1 MIIGSENDELY
12 PIYLYTQPSSHENP
26 LTEEKIDFQA
36 ELVKGTYI
44 AQHVNDINYFY
55 WLVIN
60 PYLPYVAAIE
70 RGGSV
75 EIEIVKCVTLGPP
88 AAGKTQLKRALS
100 GDVQESTESTPVSTA
115 AEVVMECFI
124 DDTLKWEKFN
134 HTKLQ
139 SALYHTVAEEKY
151 DALQSVFQVPEE
163 EPLIPATDRLQFP
176 PLTVRQFRKSKLE
189 DATTPI
195 LPRNT
200 TTPQH
205 TQPTPIVQQKPS
217 IEHAFSSLKERVL
230 RNLSQTLGE
239 DHLNKVRMIHLV
251 DSGGQPAFFDFHP
264 MVATSRA
271 MYLIVYNSEEGLSA
285 CPEITYRKPC
295 QFATKV
301 LSNPT
306 QTNVDMIKRS
316 LHTLHHCKEKFLK
329 MEKELQKR
337 LREDGDTLGLSDV
350 LPVIVVGSRKKT
362 CSQSSE
368 EATRLLESHCC
379 NIPTWEDSQP
389 YLMLVESLDPTCS
402 GVKELRETVSNAE
415 SKFKIRFPLLWFHCQ
430 LIFWSTD
437 DDSALSVLTYQDL
450 RKLCTQH
457 NLVSSDEEFL
467 AMLTTFHMLGIFSCP
482 DLDHT
487 DVDPDNTDN
496 LHSSPVFTNPD
507 VLYQQVTRILEIPF
521 YELRNPGQKIT
532 IAKKKALTTLQKS
545 GILTSDSLALLG
557 VPDELGSFSGFHSYL
572 LNCLLK
578 WGLAAKMPGD
588 PIQLFIPS
596 ILPPRCDRKFVPMD
610 REGPIPPLALTIN
623 TEESTE
629 YFVPQGLFPHFVVN
643 ILNHRNK
650 GYDVKVCKGPA
661 TPRCRDVMVIVKE
674 AKGGTQH
681 LYNIYAVDNIDHISI
696 HINPAEMDDNDS
708 PKWSPEDCG
717 IIVKDLENSMQD
729 AYFRLFGTTTHSSV
743 ILCTPCDCSQPT
755 RQEADPVH
763 LAKLVNEKP
772 RFQKRCLSQGEGS
785 SLKDCKET
793 MNSILEAYKLGVYD
807 IVCM

>member
-1 MIIGSENDELY
+1 MICY
-12 PIYLYTQPSSHENP
+12 YL
-26 LTEEKIDFQA
+26 
-36 ELVKGTYI
+36 
-44 AQHVNDINYFY
+44 NYFY

-60 PYLPYVAAIE
+60 SYLPYVAAIE
-70 RGGSV
+70 KGGSV

-124 DDTLKWEKFN
+124 DGTLKWEKFN

-151 DALQSVFQVPEE
+151 DARQSVFQVPEK
-163 EPLIPATDRLQFP
+163 EPLIPATDRLQSP
-176 PLTVRQFRKSKLE
+176 PPTVPQFSKSKLE

-205 TQPTPIVQQKPS
+205 PQPTAIVEQKPS
-217 IEHAFSSLKERVL
+217 IEDAFSSLKERVL

-295 QFATKV
+295 QFATKI

-337 LREDGDTLGLSDV
+337 LREDSDTLGLSDV
-350 LPVIVVGSRKKT
+350 LPVIIVGSRKNT
-362 CSQSSE
+362 CSQSFE

-437 DDSALSVLTYQDL
+437 DPALSVMTYQDL

-467 AMLTTFHMLGIFSCP
+467 VMLTTFHMLGIFSCP

-507 VLYQQVTRILEIPF
+507 ILYQQVTRILEIPF
-521 YELRNPGQKIT
+521 YELHNPGQKIT
-532 IAKKKALTTLQKS
+532 ITKKKALTTLQKC

-588 PIQLFIPS
+588 QLQLFIPS
-596 ILPPRCDRKFVPMD
+596 ILPPRSDRKFVPSD
-610 REGPIPPLALTIN
+610 QEGPIPPLALTIN

-643 ILNHRNK
+643 IMNHHSK
-650 GYDVKVCKGPA
+650 GYDVRVGTGPA
-661 TPRCRDVMVIVKE
+661 TPRCRDVIAIVKK
-674 AKGGTQH
+674 AKGGTH
-681 LYNIYAVDNIDHISI
+681 YPYNIYAVDNIDHISI
-696 HINPAEMDDNDS
+696 HINPAQVDDKGS
-708 PKWSPEDCG
+708 PKWSPEDCH
-717 IIVKDLENSMQD
+717 IIVKDLEDSMQE

-743 ILCTPCDCSQPT
+743 ILCCTCTFCPLA
-755 RQEADPVH
+755 RQEADPACGDKLH
-763 LAKLVNEKP
+763 LAKLDKEC
-772 RFQKRCLSQGEGS
+772 FTICCLSPENEGAND
-785 SLKDCKET
+785 KDCSNILK
-793 MNSILEAYKLGVYD
+793 SILQGSEYTG
-807 IVCM
+807 VCMYVCAFVCVSACMCVDEVVLWVYSVGV